1 MKNIHILTTSKPS
14 RLLNCIEGFRLFE
27 EEVSPDNEWCVNVNI
42 HITSDEEIKEGDWF
56 IAKNKVLLCT
66 QVTSTIIASN
76 TSNGGA
82 FSYSQSK
89 KIILTTDQDLIK
101 DGVQSIDDEFLELFV
116 KNPSCEEVKV
126 KEEIAR
132 YGSHYEYK
140 IIIPKEEPKKVLT
153 EEDIFNQKDIDVV
166 TDYINKEQQKQH
178 LIDMMKSDEELGL
191 YDDIEI
197 NRIEVVCK
205 DCSDSLEDCTCI
217 KSTVDFAKQE
227 IKLEEVFNDEKKEN
241 IKKFIDEIK
250 NPSEPNQALK
260 DAAQR
265 YQERMYS
272 EEEVIAFG
280 EFIFK
285 HTLLAHSKGV
295 KNLFEQFKKK

>member
-1 MKNIHILTTSKPS
+1 MKNLHILTTSKPS

-101 DGVQSIDDEFLELFV
+101 DGVQAIDDEFLEWFV

-126 KEEIAR
+126 LK
-132 YGSHYEYK
+132 YKSNNMHKMNLGYK
-140 IIIPKEEPKKVLT
+140 IILPKEEPKK
-153 EEDIFNQKDIDVV
+153 EQDKD
-166 TDYINKEQQKQH
+166 K
-178 LIDMMKSDEELGL
+178 
-191 YDDIEI
+191 
-197 NRIEVVCK
+197 
-205 DCSDSLEDCTCI
+205 
-217 KSTVDFAKQE
+217 
-227 IKLEEVFNDEKKEN
+227 
-241 IKKFIDEIK
+241 
-250 NPSEPNQALK
+250 
-260 DAAQR
+260 
-265 YQERMYS
+265 YS
-272 EEEVIAFG
+272 EEEVI
-280 EFIFK
+280 K
-285 HTLLAHSKGV
+285 LLHKRDEHMNTYDKLHGGFQTP
-295 KNLFEQFKKK
+295 KEWFEQFKNK